1 MTDRPGRSGAAH
13 GVAAALAA
21 MAVQQTPGVRTSHTG
36 IAAAMA
42 GRRAV
47 ISLDIT
53 TDARF
58 SALEVAAQ
66 LQERLYAALHRAG
79 VARASINVSILAIE
93 SPPPASLG
101 PER

>member
-1 MTDRPGRSGAAH
+1 MTDRPGHSAAAH

-21 MAVQQTPGVRTSHTG
+21 TAVQQTPGVRTSHTG
-36 IAAAMA
+36 IAAA

-47 ISLDIT
+47 ITLDIT

-79 VARASINVSILAIE
+79 VARASINVSILAID
-93 SPPPASLG
+93 SSPPASPG